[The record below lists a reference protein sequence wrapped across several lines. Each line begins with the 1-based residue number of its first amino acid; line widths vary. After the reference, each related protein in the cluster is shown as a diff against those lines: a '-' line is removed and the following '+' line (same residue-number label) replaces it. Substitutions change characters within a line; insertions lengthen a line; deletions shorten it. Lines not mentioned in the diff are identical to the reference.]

1 MKRAIWFVIV
11 GVLVVVAA
19 MPVQAQ
25 DKKEIQGYVAGG
37 YVMPQGRAG
46 DFLNDGWNISGGAI
60 FRPAPDKPFGVR
72 LDLGYS
78 DMGANNE
85 VINVANA
92 NTLRVDDGYVSMG
105 NITAEA
111 LWEFGSPDKVGGY
124 LGVGMGGYRRYAALT
139 AAATVAY
146 CDPWWGY
153 CYPVAGQA
161 VVNSDSLTK
170 FGYSGAA
177 GITFA
182 VGNGQMYLEAR
193 YHYMISDPAT
203 EYIPILIGYRF

>member
-72 LDLGYS
+72 LDFGYS

-139 AAATVAY
+139 AAAYYPY

-153 CYPVAGQA
+153 CYTVAGQA